1 MSDLI
6 IKANKIICLVDK
18 HGEPS
23 RCRANNCETCKEI
36 KKLRNEIGRDKRK
49 NAKVIKPK
57 KGLAQREMSGGC
69 KGKYIYIVSKD
80 GKEVARVG
88 STYKVAEIIGI
99 NASHITYMVKNNR
112 PSRGYEVERYLKE
125 FEEETK

>member
-6 IKANKIICLVDK
+6 EKANKIIYLVDT
-18 HGEPS
+18 HGEPNE
-23 RCRANNCETCKEI
+23 CNVKNCKTCTLIKE
-36 KKLRNEIGRDKRK
+36 LRDEIGRDKRK

-57 KGLAQREMSGGC
+57 TNGMAQREPSGGC
-69 KGKYIYIVSKD
+69 KGKYIYIVSKG

-99 NASHITYMVKNNR
+99 NASYVTFMVRNDKS
-112 PSRGYEVERYLKE
+112 SRGYEVKRYLKDL
-125 FEEETK
+125 EEE

>member
-18 HGEPS
+18 HGEPNK
-23 RCRANNCETCKEI
+23 CRVKNCETCKEI
-36 KKLRNEIGRDKRK
+36 KELRDEIGRDKRK
-49 NAKVIKPK
+49 NAKVVNSKAD
-57 KGLAQREMSGGC
+57 GMAQRESSGGC
-69 KGKYIYIVSKD
+69 KGKYIYVVSKD

-99 NASHITYMVKNNR
+99 RASHITYMVKKNR
-112 PSRGYEVERYLKE
+112 PSRGYEVKRYLKDL
-125 FEEETK
+125 EE

>member
-6 IKANKIICLVDK
+6 VKANKIICLVNE

-23 RCRANNCETCKEI
+23 RCRVKNCEKCRLIKE
-36 KKLRNEIGRDKRK
+36 LRNEIGKDKRK
-49 NAKVIKPK
+49 NAKVVKNK
-57 KGLAQREMSGGC
+57 ANGMAKRETSGGC

-80 GKEVARVG
+80 GKEVARVS

-99 NASHITYMVKNNR
+99 NASHITYMVKKNR
-112 PSRGYEVERYLKE
+112 PSRGYEVKRYLKE
-125 FEEETK
+125 LEEE

>member
-6 IKANKIICLVDK
+6 IKANKIICLVDT
-18 HGEPS
+18 HGEPNK
-23 RCRANNCETCKEI
+23 CRVKNCKTCKEI
-36 KKLRNEIGRDKRK
+36 KKIRNDIGRDKRK

-57 KGLAQREMSGGC
+57 KGLAQREPSGGC
-69 KGKYIYIVSKD
+69 KGKYIYVVSKD

-99 NASHITYMVKNNR
+99 NASYVTLMVQNDKK
-112 PSRGYEVERYLKE
+112 SRGYEVTRYLKDV
-125 FEEETK
+125 EEK

>member
-6 IKANKIICLVDK
+6 VKANKIIYLIDK

-23 RCRANNCETCKEI
+23 RCKLKNCETCTLIKE
-36 KKLRNEIGRDKRK
+36 LRNEIGKDKRK
-49 NAKVIKPK
+49 NANVVKSKTN
-57 KGLAQREMSGGC
+57 GMAQRETSGGC
-69 KGKYIYIVSKD
+69 KGKYIYIVSED

-125 FEEETK
+125 LEE

>member
-6 IKANKIICLVDK
+6 EKANKIIHLVDT

-23 RCRANNCETCKEI
+23 RCRVKNCETCTLIKE
-36 KKLRNEIGRDKRK
+36 LRDEIGRDERK
-49 NAKVIKPK
+49 SD
-57 KGLAQREMSGGC
+57 GMAQREPSGGC
-69 KGKYIYIVSKD
+69 KGKYIYVVSKD

-99 NASHITYMVKNNR
+99 NASHITYMVRNDR
-112 PSRGYEVERYLKE
+112 PSRGYEVKRYLKDL
-125 FEEETK
+125 EEK

>member
-6 IKANKIICLVDK
+6 EKANKIIYLVDK
-18 HGEPS
+18 HGEPNK
-23 RCRANNCETCKEI
+23 CNVKNCKTCKEI
-36 KKLRNEIGRDKRK
+36 KKMRGEIGRDKRK

-57 KGLAQREMSGGC
+57 KGLAQREPSGGC
-69 KGKYIYIVSKD
+69 KGKYIYIVSKG

-99 NASHITYMVKNNR
+99 NASYVTFMVRNDKK
-112 PSRGYEVERYLKE
+112 SRGYEVKRFLKDL
-125 FEEETK
+125 EEN

>member
-6 IKANKIICLVDK
+6 IKANKIICLVDT

-23 RCRANNCETCKEI
+23 ECRKKYCKTCKEI

-57 KGLAQREMSGGC
+57 KGLAQRESSGGC
-69 KGKYIYIVSKD
+69 KGKYIYVVSKD

-99 NASHITYMVKNNR
+99 NASHITYMVRNDR
-112 PSRGYEVERYLKE
+112 PSRGYEVKRFLKDL
-125 FEEETK
+125 EEN

>member
-23 RCRANNCETCKEI
+23 RCRVKNCETCTLIKE
-36 KKLRNEIGRDKRK
+36 LRDEIGRDKRK
-49 NAKVIKPK
+49 NAKVVNSKTD
-57 KGLAQREMSGGC
+57 GMAQRETSGGC

-88 STYKVAEIIGI
+88 STYKVAKIIGI
-99 NASHITYMVKNNR
+99 HASHITYMVRNDR
-112 PSRGYEVERYLKE
+112 PSRGYEVKRYLKE
-125 FEEETK
+125 LEEK

>member
-6 IKANKIICLVDK
+6 IKANKIISLVDT

-23 RCRANNCETCKEI
+23 RCRVKNCETCRLIKE
-36 KKLRNEIGRDKRK
+36 LRDEIGRDERK
-49 NAKVIKPK
+49 NTKVVKPK
-57 KGLAQREMSGGC
+57 TNGMARRETSGGC

-99 NASHITYMVKNNR
+99 NASHITYMVKKNR
-112 PSRGYEVERYLKE
+112 PSRGYEVKRYLKDL
-125 FEEETK
+125 EEE